1 MVGRTPDVKRQAEGR
16 RSCRRYRAREQT
28 AGLRLIQLRVP
39 DTRSK
44 RFAAECRRQ
53 CRLLKGDP
61 AETEALDFI
70 GRVGA
75 RDDNAPQ

>member
-1 MVGRTPDVKRQAEGR
+1 MKAMKVTERMRG
-16 RSCRRYRAREQT
+16 YRARKQA
-28 AGLRLIQLRVP
+28 AGLRLIQLWVP

-61 AETEALDFI
+61 AEADALEFI
-70 GRVGA
+70 ARAGA
-75 RDDNAPQ
+75 WEDDAPR

>member
-1 MVGRTPDVKRQAEGR
+1 MKVMKVSERMRGYRSRKQA
-16 RSCRRYRAREQT
+16 
-28 AGLRLIQLRVP
+28 AGLRLVQLWVP

-61 AETEALDFI
+61 AEAETLEFI
-70 GRVGA
+70 LRAGEWEN
-75 RDDNAPQ
+75 DAPR

>member
-1 MVGRTPDVKRQAEGR
+1 MRGYRVR
-16 RSCRRYRAREQT
+16 RRA
-28 AGLRLIQLRVP
+28 AGLRLIQLWVP

-53 CRLLKGDP
+53 SRLLRGDA

-70 GRVGA
+70 ERTAAWQDDAA
-75 RDDNAPQ
+75 R

>member
-1 MVGRTPDVKRQAEGR
+1 MKPLKVSERMRG
-16 RSCRRYRAREQT
+16 YRARKQ
-28 AGLRLIQLRVP
+28 ASGLRLIQLWVP

-61 AETEALDFI
+61 AEAEALEFI
-70 GRVGA
+70 ARAGA
-75 RDDNAPQ
+75 WDDAPR